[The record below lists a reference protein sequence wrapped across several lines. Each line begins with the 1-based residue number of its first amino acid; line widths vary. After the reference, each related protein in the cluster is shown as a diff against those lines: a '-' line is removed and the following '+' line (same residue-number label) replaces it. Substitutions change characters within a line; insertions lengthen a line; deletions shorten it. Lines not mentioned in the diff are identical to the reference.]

1 MFQTL
6 HTHCIS
12 LSIAGIRLFVECG
25 LQPGPS
31 LDPLQQL
38 RLSPAVLLR
47 GPEIPGTL
55 PATLTALQNGRI
67 LRPAQL
73 QSQRQEVWVAG
84 VGPAERPH
92 PAQVSGREAL
102 GLRVVCLEILSSHH
116 CRTLLRSC
124 TDSPANLKVQF
135 YLRQFALHQNIQG
148 CVHCGIVNRLSLV
161 HRLILSG
168 VLPQPESRKGKGGG
182 TAALSLT
189 AFCYRICTICSHR
202 RICLVSMAL
211 LSW

>member
-38 RLSPAVLLR
+38 RLSPAVLQR

-67 LRPAQL
+67 LRPAQF
-73 QSQRQEVWVAG
+73 QGQRPQHWIVRI
-84 VGPAERPH
+84 GPVEFPH
-92 PAQVSGREAL
+92 PAQVAGREAPAL
-102 GLRVVCLEILSSHH
+102 GVVCLEIFGSHD
-116 CRTLLRSC
+116 RRALLQAGA
-124 TDSPANLKVQF
+124 DSFANLKIQF
-135 YLRQFALHQNIQG
+135 YLPQLGLHQSVQG
-148 CVHCGIVNRLSLV
+148 RVHRGIVNWLSLV

-189 AFCYRICTICSHR
+189 AFCYRICTICSHSTMCFWS
-202 RICLVSMAL
+202 IA
-211 LSW
+211 